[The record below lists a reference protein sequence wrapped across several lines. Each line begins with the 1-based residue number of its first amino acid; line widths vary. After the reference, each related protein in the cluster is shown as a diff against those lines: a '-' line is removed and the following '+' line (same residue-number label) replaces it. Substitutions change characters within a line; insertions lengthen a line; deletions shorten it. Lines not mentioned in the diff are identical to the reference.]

1 LNPDNYETDDLAVNG
16 YARFGQW
23 TNELFGHLATNRT
36 EPPGLNWG
44 HNIRALMEGT
54 VHGLPPGLHRL
65 MEFHGVCAQPTTHA
79 VRGSPDIFVKIYF
92 ANEVDEA
99 TIEAVAVY
107 LEGALMPIVRVQEE
121 V

>member
-1 LNPDNYETDDLAVNG
+1 
-16 YARFGQW
+16 
-23 TNELFGHLATNRT
+23 
-36 EPPGLNWG
+36 
-44 HNIRALMEGT
+44 
-54 VHGLPPGLHRL
+54 

-79 VRGSPDIFVKIYF
+79 VRGSDIFVKIYF